1 MNHWVKSK
9 KAPVNPINKNDNK
22 CFQYAATVALNYE
35 KIGKNPERITKNMH
49 FISKYN
55 WERINYLPKKMTR
68 KNLKKN
74 NLTIALNVLYEIK
87 KK

>member
-35 KIGKNPERITKNMH
+35 KIGKNPERITKNKH

-68 KNLKKN
+68 KKLKKN